1 MSAAA
6 ETTIPVNTPAHGG
19 ASTGVVV
26 RTAFAI
32 TAARAHIAAA
42 CVIALGL
49 LAIAMT
55 YPVFTQT
62 SDEPAHIAC
71 GLQLLTFHRYDY
83 EPQHPPLARVMAALP
98 LYLAGAR
105 ADDHTKMWPEGNAIL
120 AWNGEYQ
127 RNLTLARLGTL
138 PFYVLACIF
147 VYLWASEFY
156 RPSAALL
163 TVILFATLPT
173 VLAHAGLATTDMA
186 VTAGLAMSM
195 YALLRWWKEPT
206 WSRALWLGVAMGV
219 GVLSKFS
226 FALFFVVAGCV
237 FLMGNARGEV
247 KGERLRLRP
256 ALKMLSGASI
266 VTALLVWAGY
276 GFRLVRVHSGAGWR
290 GWISHVPLPFTDLVR
305 GILQLG
311 HHFRLGHAS
320 YLLGHTSMHGFVLF
334 FPVALAVKTP
344 LPVLALVLIGT
355 VLAVRNSQRDGRQA
369 ALAALAA
376 VLILLFCMPSSV
388 TIGSRHLLP
397 MMPLLCIVAAYPLN
411 AAQQLASSGKRRAV
425 QAAMIALIFCEAV
438 AVWRQ
443 APDYLTYFNVLADPK
458 PERVLVDSDLD
469 WGQDLGRLDEFC
481 ARNQIRHLTMAY
493 FGSADVHR
501 VRGIDV
507 TELEPNAR
515 ASGWVAISK
524 TTRHLSLAAPGVAG
538 TGREYAWLD
547 AYTPVAQV
555 GKSID
560 VYYIAGQP

>member
-6 ETTIPVNTPAHGG
+6 QTTIPVERPARG
-19 ASTGVVV
+19 SIDGVVV
-26 RTAFAI
+26 RAAFAF
-32 TAARAHIAAA
+32 TAVRAHIAAA
-42 CVIALGL
+42 CVIAFGL
-49 LAIAMT
+49 AAIVGT

-120 AWNGEYQ
+120 AWRGEYQ

-138 PFYVLACIF
+138 PFYILACVF

-156 RPSAALL
+156 SPAAALL
-163 TVILFATLPT
+163 TLALFATLPS

-186 VTAGLAMSM
+186 VTAGFAMSM
-195 YALLRWWKEPT
+195 YALLRWWRLPGW
-206 WSRALWLGVAMGV
+206 WSALWLGVAVAV

-237 FLMGNARGEV
+237 LLAGMPRMDSFRTFEQ
-247 KGERLRLRP
+247 RT
-256 ALKMLSGASI
+256 ALKTLSTATAL
-266 VTALLVWAGY
+266 TALLVWAGY
-276 GFRLVRVHSGAGWR
+276 GFRLAHLHEGHGLR
-290 GWISHVPLPFTDLVR
+290 GWTSSIPLPFTDLAK
-305 GILQLG
+305 GIVQLG
-311 HHFRLGHAS
+311 HHFRLGHPS
-320 YLLGHTSMHGFVLF
+320 YLLGHTSMHGFALF

-344 LPVLALVLIGT
+344 LPVLVLLIAGA
-355 VLAVRNSQRDGRQA
+355 VLAARHWRGDGRQA
-369 ALAALAA
+369 ALAAIAA
-376 VLILLFCMPSSV
+376 VLIVLCCMPSSV

-397 MMPLLCIVAAYPLN
+397 IMPLLCIVAAYPVN
-411 AAQQLASSGKRRAV
+411 AAQQFASARNRRALQLAV
-425 QAAMIALIFCEAV
+425 TVLVVFEAA

-443 APDYLTYFNVLADPK
+443 APDYLSYFNVLAGPK
-458 PERVLVDSDLD
+458 PENVLVDSDLD
-469 WGQDLGRLDEFC
+469 WGQDLGRLEDLC
-481 ARNQIRHLTMAY
+481 ARKQIRRLALAY

-501 VRGIDV
+501 LSGIEI
-507 TELEPNAR
+507 TTLEPNAH
-515 ASGWVAISK
+515 ATGWVAISK

-547 AYTPVAQV
+547 AYTPVARI
-555 GKSID
+555 GNSID